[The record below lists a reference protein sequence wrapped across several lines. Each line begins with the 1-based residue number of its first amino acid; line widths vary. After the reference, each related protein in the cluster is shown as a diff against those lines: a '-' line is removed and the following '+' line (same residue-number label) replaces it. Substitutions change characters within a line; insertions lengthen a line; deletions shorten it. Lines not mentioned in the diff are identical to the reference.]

1 MGEDSTV
8 TGTVIDGAR
17 SMLDHDDERSRAY
30 LRASFLASATLAL
43 WNARQEAGLTQAE
56 LADRMGTRQSA
67 IARME
72 ADHSGSM
79 SLHRY
84 IDYCIACGVMPFDMR
99 LENLDELRAFTQ
111 AQPETP
117 RMQVAFQDWK
127 RSLQPTKNL
136 AEKVAALLG
145 SSATLEQMS
154 KNRSEYLLAEEAWK
168 QYEVD
173 AHRYTSPA
181 LQAFEGYV
189 YAAQIPEVTSGPY
202 LGSSDIKPMHAETN
216 RTDID
221 LLLKSMTQAPSRV
234 AAPDLQRSY
243 MRTAQQEVA

>member
-17 SMLDHDDERSRAY
+17 SMLDRDDERARAY
-30 LRASFLASATLAL
+30 LRASFLASATIAL

-99 LENLDELRAFTQ
+99 LENLDELREFTQ
-111 AQPETP
+111 AQPEMP
-117 RMQVAFQDWK
+117 RTEVAFQDWK
-127 RSLQPTKNL
+127 RSLQPTQGL
-136 AEKVAALLG
+136 AEKAAAVPG
-145 SSATLEQMS
+145 SIITVEHASRIRSAH
-154 KNRSEYLLAEEAWK
+154 LLAEEARK
-168 QYEVD
+168 QYEVGL
-173 AHRYTSPA
+173 HRDVTSA

-189 YAAQIPEVTSGPY
+189 YSAKIPEVTPGPY
-202 LGSSDIKPMHAETN
+202 LGSSDIEPLLAATD
-216 RTDID
+216 RADID
-221 LLLKSMTQAPSRV
+221 LLLRSMTQAPSRV
-234 AAPDLQRSY
+234 PTPDLQRSY
-243 MRTAQQEVA
+243 IRTAQQEVA